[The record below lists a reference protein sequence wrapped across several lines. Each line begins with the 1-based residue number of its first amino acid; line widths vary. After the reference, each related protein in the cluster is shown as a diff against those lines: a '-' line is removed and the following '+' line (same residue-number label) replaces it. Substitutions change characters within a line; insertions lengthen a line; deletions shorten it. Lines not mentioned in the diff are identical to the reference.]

1 MSKELRTTLLLALFF
16 FGLWV
21 LSHAADTE
29 PIIVRSAI
37 ENANADVWVGQRVV
51 LQVDV
56 LARDG
61 WAQIKSARD
70 FEVPGAYVVRLQT
83 QGTRLNETI
92 AGVEYAGQRYE
103 LSLFAQKGGKIT
115 VPTIPIDVEISR
127 WGDQAGTES
136 HQLKTPALTF
146 DLKIPPGAE
155 NLKGIISTT
164 ELKAQQQWTPPPQ
177 EFKVGDAVKRTIVL
191 SAADISGMAF
201 TPLVYPAINGLG
213 IYTSKPAVEDR
224 SNRGTLMGE
233 RKETVTYVFEKQGAY
248 ELPEIV
254 ITWWDLGVKE
264 LKKVVLPSLEVK
276 IAAGVGA
283 GGEHTSQSTPTDGR
297 QIPMSRLLTVLVLL
311 ALLSAIAWR
320 FRHAMQS
327 HWQTWRHAC
336 SQSEKAYFRR
346 LREACRN
353 NDSKTAYHRLVAWLN
368 KTASD
373 PGAATLKNFLETVG
387 SEKLSKE
394 VGELER
400 RLFKKTAE
408 RDVRTPWQGAALY
421 RELAYWRNKGM
432 QTKETTLPGE
442 ATLAPLNPQ

>member
-1 MSKELRTTLLLALFF
+1 MAQS
-16 FGLWV
+16 
-21 LSHAADTE
+21 
-29 PIIVRSAI
+29 II
-37 ENANADVWVGQRVV
+37 GQ
-51 LQVDV
+51 
-56 LARDG
+56 
-61 WAQIKSARD
+61 
-70 FEVPGAYVVRLQT
+70 
-83 QGTRLNETI
+83 ETI
-92 AGVEYAGQRYE
+92 IEQLIIALLCNGNVLMEGLPGLATTRAIKTLSTYLESEFQRIQFTPDLLPSDVTGAEVYYSE
-103 LSLFAQKGGKIT
+103 GGKGEFKFQPGPIFGNLILADEINRAPAKVQAALLEAMEERQVT
-115 VPTIPIDVEISR
+115 V
-127 WGDQAGTES
+127 AGTT
-136 HQLKTPALTF
+136 HRLP
-146 DLKIPPGAE
+146 DL
-155 NLKGIISTT
+155 
-164 ELKAQQQWTPPPQ
+164 
-177 EFKVGDAVKRTIVL
+177 FMVGDAVKRTIVL

-224 SNRGTLMGE
+224 SNRGTLTGE

-254 ITWWDLGVKE
+254 ITWRDLGVKE

-283 GGEHTSQSTPTDGR
+283 GGEIASQSTLTDGR
-297 QIPMSRLLTVLVLL
+297 QIPMGRLLTVLVLL

-327 HWQTWRHAC
+327 YWQTWRHAR

-353 NDSKTAYHRLVAWLN
+353 NDSKTAYHRLMAWLN

-373 PGAATLKNFLETVG
+373 PGAATLKNFLEAVG

-400 RLFKKTAE
+400 RLYKKTIE
-408 RDVRTPWQGAALY
+408 RDAQIPWQGESLY
-421 RELAYWRNKGM
+421 RELAYWRNKSM